1 MLCSY
6 ETPSAHTHIHTH
18 THTTHTHIHTGP
30 VESSL
35 SSLDTEMAS
44 AERELQEMQAL
55 LSTFGPIEQ
64 EYITTSSEK
73 TDVCTSTVEQNS
85 PKENDRGYLSAE
97 FESALSE
104 LYSIEGEI
112 SAT

>member
-1 MLCSY
+1 
-6 ETPSAHTHIHTH
+6 
-18 THTTHTHIHTGP
+18 
-30 VESSL
+30 
-35 SSLDTEMAS
+35 MAS

-64 EYITTSSEK
+64 DITASSEK
-73 TDVCTSTVEQNS
+73 TDLCTSTVEQNS
-85 PKENDRGYLSAE
+85 PKESDRGYLSAE

-104 LYSIEGEI
+104 LHSIEGEI